1 MKFDENKYKS
11 TDIYSSPKD
20 PALIQEYEAF
30 LKQKLGAAAY
40 EEYRKRKDP
49 RH

>member
-11 TDIYSSPKD
+11 TDIYSSPRD
-20 PALIQEYEAF
+20 PALIKEYEEY
-30 LKQKLGAAAY
+30 LKKKLGPAAY
-40 EEYRKRKDP
+40 EEYIKRKDP